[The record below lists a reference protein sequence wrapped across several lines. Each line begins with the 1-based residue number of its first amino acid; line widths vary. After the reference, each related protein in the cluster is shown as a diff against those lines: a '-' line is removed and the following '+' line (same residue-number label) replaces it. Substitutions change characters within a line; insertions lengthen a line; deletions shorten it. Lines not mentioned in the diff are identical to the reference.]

1 MLGSGEEPDPNI
13 YYRTTKNRSKRQRL
27 LRCGDPAEI
36 RTPDTLLKRQV
47 LCQLSYWVKYSIETS
62 SAKSKPS
69 EAGSIWK
76 RGTAKRVRF
85 DF

>member
-1 MLGSGEEPDPNI
+1 MVLRARKGERIEKHHDV
-13 YYRTTKNRSKRQRL
+13 RRGVSF
-27 LRCGDPAEI
+27 GDPAEI

-47 LCQLSYWVKYSIETS
+47 LCQLSYWVKYSIEIS